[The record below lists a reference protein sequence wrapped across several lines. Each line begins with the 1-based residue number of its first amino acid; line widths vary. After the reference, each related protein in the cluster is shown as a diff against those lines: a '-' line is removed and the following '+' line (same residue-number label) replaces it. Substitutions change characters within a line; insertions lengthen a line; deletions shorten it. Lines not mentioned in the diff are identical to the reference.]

1 MESPQKKRSSK
12 ILVPGKHVLSSP
24 GQSPRKLL
32 TQMSGD
38 VDFSDEDVVPSFLPI
53 KPNAKRSK
61 IGKNKADFS
70 PAAPARAVFKLPE
83 LFTSTTQ
90 QDLGGEPYSRAGDED
105 LPKLSSDD
113 EDGQTDATKL
123 RIPDAVDET
132 SVAKCPWCNEEV
144 DKTLLDGFAKGA
156 RLTVRMQ
163 TRFCQLH
170 KQDAAQRTWNDQNY
184 PEIEWDT
191 VEDRFATHRG
201 FLLAIVNGRGSHFR
215 NILAKNVEEGKG
227 RAMKND
233 DENLNPGYYGPR
245 GFVAMCDYLVSEFS
259 DILKKRAVDDKV
271 IAGRGSAAFI
281 QAVLVAELGVRLIM
295 EDMKVS
301 ESKARRI
308 MENSKELG
316 ELVQQEI
323 DK

>member
-1 MESPQKKRSSK
+1 MESPQKKRPSK

-38 VDFSDEDVVPSFLPI
+38 VDFSDEDDMPSFLPV
-53 KPNAKRSK
+53 KPNARRSK
-61 IGKNKADFS
+61 IGKKKADLS
-70 PAAPARAVFKLPE
+70 PAAPARAVFRLPE
-83 LFTSTTQ
+83 LFTSTTR
-90 QDLGGEPYSRAGDED
+90 DPGEEPYTRAANED

-113 EDGQTDATKL
+113 EDGQADATKL
-123 RIPDAVDET
+123 RIPDSVDET
-132 SVAKCPWCNEEV
+132 SVANCPWCNEEV
-144 DKTLLDGFAKGA
+144 DKTLLDAFAKGA

-170 KQDAAQRTWNDQNY
+170 KQHAAKRAWNDRNY
-184 PEIEWDT
+184 PEIDWDT
-191 VEDRFATHRG
+191 VEDRFATHRD

-215 NILAKNVEEGKG
+215 NILAKNVEEGKS
-227 RAMKND
+227 RAMKN

-259 DILKKRAVDDKV
+259 DILKKCAVDDKV

-295 EDMKVS
+295 EDMQVS

-308 MENSKELG
+308 MEDSKEVG